1 MHRPSPPRRLMH
13 IRFAWPTPHRR
24 LMEMRFAW
32 PTPGTPDGDM
42 LRSRHP
48 GVSANMART
57 CESSVVP
64 CPAPVQAVLARNLGR
79 AGQETVMR
87 T

>member
-13 IRFAWPTPHRR
+13 IRFAWPTPR
-24 LMEMRFAW
+24 
-32 PTPGTPDGDM
+32 TPDGDT
-42 LRSRHP
+42 LRSWHP
-48 GVSANMART
+48 GMSASMART

-64 CPAPVQAVLARNLGR
+64 CPAPVHAVLARNLGR